1 VARDGTSM
9 DQDVDYW
16 NEKLRSCGRQRLRE
30 QMAPDEAF
38 GLVFAWDGVVADTR
52 KLREKAWRNLAEEE
66 NLKWPMHERPLHG
79 GHPERIVTDVLRWTN
94 DRNRAKKLSARMSEL
109 YTEEFRKCSEPL
121 PGVREWLTALQSV
134 RVPCAL
140 ACTLPRRDIEEALE
154 RMQLRTLFRAV
165 TDEADGMELPSQR
178 FLCSALKLER
188 PPNRC
193 VVFESTPTGITGAH
207 NASMKAVAVMGV
219 HRGYEL
225 IQADL
230 TVANMSELAIMNIR
244 RLFATSGHEF
254 MDHQKQPI
262 KPPGQR
268 PRTLVGTYPH
278 RDRGDDFDPQQ
289 KKGTG

>member
-1 VARDGTSM
+1 MARDGTSM

-66 NLKWPMHERPLHG
+66 NLKWPMQERPLHG
-79 GHPERIVTDVLRWTN
+79 AHPERIVTDVLRWTN

-154 RMQLRTLFRAV
+154 RMQIRTLFRAV

-230 TVANMSELAIMNIR
+230 TVASMSELAIMNIR

-268 PRTLVGTYPH
+268 PRTLVGTHPH
-278 RDRGDDFDPQQ
+278 HDRGEDFDLQQ
-289 KKGTG
+289 KKGKG